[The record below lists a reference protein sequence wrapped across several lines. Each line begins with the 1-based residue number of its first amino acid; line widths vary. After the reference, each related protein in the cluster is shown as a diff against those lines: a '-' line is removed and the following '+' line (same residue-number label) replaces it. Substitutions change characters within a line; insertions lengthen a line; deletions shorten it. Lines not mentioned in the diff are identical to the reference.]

1 MGTRLPS
8 FVALALFGVTLV
20 GCVGWSAEGRA
31 TYLASIPVTTPDLAS
46 IADGTYNGSYTLKLP
61 PGGMAAYKSLT
72 VDVSMEGGA
81 MTAITILDPTALA
94 SGDFYDTIVAGE
106 KGVLTQQSLD
116 VDAVTGASYS
126 SKAFLKAV
134 EDALTL

>member
-1 MGTRLPS
+1 MAIRLPLLG
-8 FVALALFGVTLV
+8 VLALLGVALV

-31 TYLASIPVTTPDLAS
+31 SYLASIPVTNPDLAS
-46 IADGTYNGSYTLKLP
+46 IADGTYNGTYTLKLP
-61 PGGMAAYKSLT
+61 PGGIAAYKSLS
-72 VDVSMEGGA
+72 VDVSVQGGA
-81 MTAITILDPTALA
+81 MISIAILNPTALA
-94 SGDFYDTIVAGE
+94 SGSFYDTIVAGE
-106 KGVLTQQSLD
+106 GGVIARQSLD